1 MYRKRGFTLIELLVV
16 IAIIA
21 LLIGLLLP
29 ALAKAKRNAASLKDA
44 AQLKEIHQ
52 SMLVYANDHD
62 DVMPLPGLINRK
74 PDLFLNVDRAGIGPE
89 DESKNTSRHLYS
101 ALIAQ
106 NYFNTDIVIGPTEVN
121 PQIEQYTSYDYSAYD
136 PGADVYWDGDYPT
149 GSAPGGEQGFL
160 ANIGNNGTSHT
171 SYYHLGLVGLRKKLM
186 WRNTADNTDPLLS
199 TRGTYR
205 GADETTD
212 DYKLSQTLLLH
223 GSKKTWTGNVAF
235 GDNHTEVSESFYPS
249 LVAYEEQG
257 GRLEKDN
264 IFAAEFTDVSANGFG
279 SGDAFLCMTQR
290 MFGSTALID
299 YREVL
304 LP

>member
-29 ALAKAKRNAASLKDA
+29 ALAKARRTAASLKDA
-44 AQLKEIHQ
+44 AYLKEIHQ
-52 SMLVYANDHD
+52 SMLIYANDHG
-62 DVMPLPGLINRK
+62 DVMPLPGLINRQ
-74 PDLFLNVDRAGIGPE
+74 PDLFLGENRAGIGPE
-89 DESKNTSRHLYS
+89 DEPKNTSRHLYS
-101 ALIAQ
+101 AMIAQ

-121 PQIEQYTSYDYSAYD
+121 PQIEQYKTYNYSAYD
-136 PGADVYWDGDYPT
+136 PGADIYWDGDTPT
-149 GSAPGGEQGFL
+149 GSGGPESGFL

-171 SYYHLGLVGLRKKLM
+171 SYYHLALVGLRKKLM
-186 WRNTADNTDPLLS
+186 WRNTADNTDALLAS
-199 TRGTYR
+199 RAPYEGS
-205 GADETTD
+205 DETTD

-223 GSKKTWTGNVAF
+223 GTKKAWVGNVAY
-235 GDNHTEVSESFYPS
+235 GDNHAEVSESFYPS

-264 IFAAEFTDVSANGFG
+264 IFAHEFTDVDDTGYG

-290 MFGSTALID
+290 NYLGQAVSA
-299 YREVL
+299 YREAL
-304 LP
+304 LQ